1 MRRVAIFSSA
11 FAPSLGGVEE
21 LVRQLSLQLE
31 REGLQSVVC
40 TNRWPRN
47 LPGRE
52 KMGGVEVWRFPFRMP
67 WGGLRSRMSFPLS
80 APQTVRE
87 IVAALR
93 VWKAELV
100 HVQCVSSNGWYG
112 MQAAKNLGLP
122 LVVSVQGERTMDADQ
137 IYQRSPLF
145 NRLLRACLMRAD
157 QITAC
162 SQSTLDDLERYTGGA
177 LSGRCRVIYNG
188 VGEEAFEP
196 GAAWPH
202 PKPYLL
208 AMGRLVAQKGFSELL
223 MAFAKGA
230 PFPVDLLLAGDGPE
244 ATSLKTLSV
253 QLGIQGRV
261 HFVGRADRRVVAELL
276 RGCCGLVVPSLREPM
291 GIVALEGMA
300 AGRPV
305 LASDVDGL
313 REIVALGD
321 RCLLVPPGDTE
332 RLSEGLQWICKVRPG
347 EAEGNREAA
356 KKFRWPSI
364 ARQYLGTYQDA
375 FGRGGASLS
384 TDMAVG
390 QSRIP

>member
-31 REGLQSVVC
+31 RDGVQSVVC

-47 LPGRE
+47 LPERE

-67 WGGLRSRMSFPLS
+67 WGGFRAKVSFPLS

-93 VWKAELV
+93 IWKAELV

-162 SQSTLDDLERYTGGA
+162 SRATLDDLERYTGGA
-177 LSGRCRVIYNG
+177 VRERCRVVYNG

-196 GAAWPH
+196 GAVWPH
-202 PKPYLL
+202 PRPYLL
-208 AMGRLVAQKGFSELL
+208 AVGRLVRQKGFSELL
-223 MAFAKGA
+223 KAFAQGA
-230 PFPVDLLLAGDGPE
+230 PSTVDLLLAGDGPE
-244 ATSLKTLSV
+244 ATSLKTLSG

-261 HFVGRADRRVVAELL
+261 HFVGRADRRVVTELL
-276 RGCCGLVVPSLREPM
+276 RGCRGLVVPSLREPM

-300 AGRPV
+300 AGRPI

-321 RCLLVPPGDTE
+321 RFLLVPPGNTE
-332 RLSEGLQWICKVRPG
+332 RLAEGLQWICEERSG

-364 ARQYLGTYQDA
+364 ARQYLRTYQDVP
-375 FGRGGASLS
+375 GWRGASSS
-384 TDMAVG
+384 TDMAVERA
-390 QSRIP
+390 QPR